1 MAAIKMTTGKKLGLV
16 ALLVITTFC
25 TAWIHAYRQSSAY
38 FEFARA
44 IHKEGDLVIAL
55 KGMNKLEMRIDDEYF
70 GGYQQV
76 IETWESSVF
85 GIRPAFYEQA
95 IAATGELL
103 PQVSDEELLAFIDLY
118 IQLDQRYVPEAARE
132 LLSRSQLQ
140 GNLELAEEME
150 EFLAEAFPE
159 YDFKEV

>member
-1 MAAIKMTTGKKLGLV
+1 MTTGKKLGLV

-25 TAWIHAYRQSSAY
+25 TAWIHAYRQSSTY

-44 IHKEGDLVIAL
+44 MHKQGELVIAL

-95 IAATGELL
+95 RVAALDILPNVSNGELL
-103 PQVSDEELLAFIDLY
+103 EFIDLY
-118 IQLDQRYVPEAARE
+118 IQLDQRYVPEAAHE
-132 LLSRSQLQ
+132 LLKRSLQ
-140 GNLELAEEME
+140 QGDEEQAAEME
-150 EFLAEAFPE
+150 EFMAEAFPE
-159 YDFKEV
+159 HAINEV